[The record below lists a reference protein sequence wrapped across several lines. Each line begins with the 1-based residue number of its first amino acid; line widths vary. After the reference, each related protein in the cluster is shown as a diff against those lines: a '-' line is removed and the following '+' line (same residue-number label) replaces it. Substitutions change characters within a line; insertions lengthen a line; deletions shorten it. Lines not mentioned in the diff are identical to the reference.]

1 MNAVMLDTHAILLHR
16 HCRGTTLGPPTRG
29 TDFAIVALKFSEV
42 KCMATPRTTQKPT
55 RERDTSLPST
65 TDKNR
70 QTTNSSAVSNGEP
83 RGIGDELRQLVRDK
97 AYQQIGSQ
105 KERATGTLGAVAGAV
120 RNATHE
126 LRERGQTGLAGY
138 VNRAAD
144 EIDRWT
150 SRLRDQDLD
159 DAVRDVQ
166 QFARRNPA
174 IFLGVAFGAGVV
186 AARFF
191 KSSGAGGTTDN
202 RQSSAWTPS
211 PSSYGET
218 LSVAHDA
225 SDLGRDLSVSREGF

>member
-1 MNAVMLDTHAILLHR
+1 MNAVMLGTHAILLHR
-16 HCRGTTLGPPTRG
+16 HCRGTTLSASHAGG
-29 TDFAIVALKFSEV
+29 TDFAIEAPKFSEV
-42 KCMATPRTTQKPT
+42 NCMATPRTTQKPT
-55 RERDTSLPST
+55 REPDMSFPST
-65 TDKNR
+65 TDKN
-70 QTTNSSAVSNGEP
+70 QPSTHASAASNDEP

-97 AYQQIGSQ
+97 AYEQIGSQ

-150 SRLRDQDLD
+150 SRLREQDLD

-186 AARFF
+186 AARFL

-202 RQSSAWTPS
+202 RQSSAWTA

-218 LSVAHDA
+218 PSVAHDA
-225 SDLGRDLSVSREGF
+225 PDLGRDLSVSREGF